1 MGGIL
6 VVLFLYASSYIIT
19 GSAHLIKSFSS
30 DQHIEIVTLI
40 PRFPLS
46 ANSCAMVVSKTKQS
60 EFIMADET
68 PSWIDLGVA
77 SHVNL
82 RR

>member
-1 MGGIL
+1 MC
-6 VVLFLYASSYIIT
+6 VLQISPFSYHFHFW
-19 GSAHLIKSFSS
+19 SH
-30 DQHIEIVTLI
+30 DQHIEMVTLM

-46 ANSCAMVVSKTKQS
+46 ANNCAMVVSKTKQS
-60 EFIMADET
+60 EFIMAEET

-82 RR
+82 LR